1 MLRSTSAVALVA
13 ALLPL
18 SAFGQATSSYNA
30 VKDFALSTN
39 PNGQWSYLYNNAL
52 MKTSINATTST
63 GQVAWQAEVLDGY
76 AIQVG
81 TILGSSPFVY
91 NLGNGDTFD
100 FPTDHLYM
108 SPWLGNVT
116 VRFTAPSAG
125 QYMVTGDFLGIET
138 EQASHPV
145 EILVNGSSVMAMTL
159 SSYNQKIPF
168 SFSQTVKAG
177 DTIDFVNVG
186 SGAQLGYLTGMT
198 ATIVPV
204 GPPILSNV
212 ISAGAFAGFS
222 SIAPGSWIEI
232 YGSNLAS
239 TTRSW
244 AGTDFSGVNAP
255 TSLSGTSVTVGG
267 LNAFIDYISPSQVNA
282 QVPQNVLSG
291 TQQVVVTTALGAS
304 KAYSINVAATEPGLL
319 APSSFVINGKQNIV
333 ALFADGVTYV
343 LPPGAISGLASKRA
357 TPGQTITT
365 YGVGFGPV
373 DPNIPAGQIVQQ
385 SNTLADSFQVS
396 FGGSPAV
403 LSYSGLAPS
412 FVGLYQFNIVV
423 PNVAAS
429 DTVPVTFTLNG
440 TAGTQTL
447 YIAVGN

>member
-1 MLRSTSAVALVA
+1 MALVA
-13 ALLPL
+13 TVMSL
-18 SAFGQATSSYNA
+18 SAFGQTKSSYDA

-81 TILGSSPFVY
+81 TILGGSPFNY
-91 NLGNGDTFD
+91 NLGNGDAFD
-100 FPTDHLYM
+100 FPTDHLYL
-108 SPWLGNVT
+108 SPWLGNVA

-125 QYMVTGDFLGIET
+125 QYTVTGDFLGIET
-138 EQASHPV
+138 QQASHPV
-145 EILVNGSSVMAMTL
+145 EILVNGSSVMTSTL
-159 SSYNQKIPF
+159 SAFNQKIPF
-168 SFSQTVKAG
+168 SLTQTVKAG

-186 SGAQLGYLTGMT
+186 SGAQLGYLTGVA

-204 GPPILSNV
+204 GPPTLTNV
-212 ISAGAFAGFS
+212 ISASAFGGFS
-222 SIAPGSWIEI
+222 GIAPGSWVEI

-255 TSLSGTSVTVGG
+255 TSLSGTTVTIGG

-291 TQQVVVTTALGAS
+291 AQQVVVTTAAGANT
-304 KAYSINVAATEPGLL
+304 AYTITVKATEPGLL
-319 APSSFVINGKQNIV
+319 APPSFVINGKQNIV

-343 LPPGAISGLASKRA
+343 LPPGAIPGVASQRV
-357 TPGQTITT
+357 TPGQTITI
-365 YGVGFGPV
+365 YGIGFGPV
-373 DPNIPAGQIVQQ
+373 SPSIPAGQIVQQ
-385 SNTLADSFQVS
+385 TNTLADSIQVS

-403 LSYSGLAPS
+403 LAYSGLAPG
-412 FVGLYQFNIVV
+412 FVGLYQFNVVV

-447 YIAVGN
+447 YIATGN